1 MTRPFEQVPVPTNG
15 TEPVGGT
22 GLGPGHAHATEPP
35 AQATTPG
42 RATIDVTPAQLAVG
56 FGIIASIVLLV
67 ARSLRRRSRSGR

>member
-1 MTRPFEQVPVPTNG
+1 MTRPAEPVPVPTNG
-15 TEPVGGT
+15 K
-22 GLGPGHAHATEPP
+22 GPGKGRGPAPEPPP
-35 AQATTPG
+35 AQTASPD